1 MKKLLTITL
10 LILLCSLDLAAKRYE
25 IEEVPNV
32 QIANRYRFT
41 TNHDG
46 ILSQEAV
53 AKIDSLCY
61 ALRES
66 GLAQV
71 AVVALDDI
79 KGGSVFDFAYE
90 LFSKWGVGS
99 QSDRGLG
106 ILLVETERE
115 IRFLTGYGIEGVLP
129 DAICKRIQTQYM
141 LPHFR
146 KGDYSTGMVA
156 GLEAVSEV
164 LNGSELRIKEDSA
177 EDDEI
182 LVIMAAILLIIIG
195 ATALLVIIYRSA
207 HKCPNCQKIGLERQ
221 SSQFISR
228 SMGISTFEDT
238 FVCKYCGGHTKRKR
252 QVSINHSS
260 RGGRGPFIGGGFGGG
275 FGGGGGS
282 IGGGWGGGSF
292 GGGGA
297 GSRW

>member
-1 MKKLLTITL
+1 MKKLITITL
-10 LILLCSLDLAAKRYE
+10 LILLSSLDLAAKRYE

-32 QIANRYRFT
+32 QIENRYRFT
-41 TNHDG
+41 TNPDG

-61 ALRES
+61 TLRES

-90 LFSKWGVGS
+90 LFSSWGVGS

-106 ILLVETERE
+106 ILLVAAERE

-141 LPHFR
+141 LPYFR
-146 KGDYSTGMVA
+146 EGDYSAGMVA
-156 GLEAVSEV
+156 GLEAVGGV
-164 LNGSELRIKEDSA
+164 LNGSDLIIEEDST
-177 EDDEI
+177 EEDEI
-182 LVIMAAILLIIIG
+182 LVIMVAMLLIIIG
-195 ATALLVIIYRSA
+195 ATALGVIVYRSA
-207 HKCPNCQKIGLERQ
+207 HKCPNCHKIGLERQ

-228 SMGISTFEDT
+228 SIGISTFEDT

-252 QVSINHSS
+252 QVAINHSS
-260 RGGRGPFIGGGFGGG
+260 RGGRGPFIGGGFGGS
-275 FGGGGGS
+275 FGGGGS